1 MAMFDSLKDT
11 LNKGVAAVSVKS
23 ETLVES
29 SRVKSAISNAQK
41 KLEAEKAALGVKLYQ
56 SWKDGT
62 ASMELFAD
70 DFARMQGIEDEITG
84 LNARLAQIKAEEDKI
99 LGSAQR
105 PAAPA
110 AQAAAPAAGTV
121 FCTNCGKA
129 LPAGSRFCDEC
140 GTPVA

>member
-41 KLEAEKAALGVKLYQ
+41 KLDAEKAALGVKLYQ

-62 ASMELFAD
+62 ASLELFAD
-70 DFARMQGIEDEITG
+70 DFARIQGIEEEIAG

-99 LGSAQR
+99 LGSAAR
-105 PAAPA
+105 PAAPV
-110 AQAAAPAAGTV
+110 PAAGSV

>member
-11 LNKGVAAVSVKS
+11 LNKSVAAVSVKS

-62 ASMELFAD
+62 ASMDIFTD
-70 DFARMQGIEDEITG
+70 DFARMKAIEDEIAG
-84 LNARLAQIKAEEDKI
+84 LNGRLAQIKAEEDKI
-99 LGSAQR
+99 LGGAARSAAS
-105 PAAPA
+105 PAPTAS
-110 AQAAAPAAGTV
+110 GCV
-121 FCTNCGKA
+121 FCTKCGKA

-140 GTPVA
+140 GTPVT

>member
-29 SRVKSAISNAQK
+29 SRVKAAISNAQK

-56 SWKDGT
+56 SWKDGA
-62 ASMELFAD
+62 ASMDIFAE
-70 DFARMQGIEDEITG
+70 DFARMKGIEDEIAG
-84 LNARLAQIKAEEDKI
+84 LNARLVQIKAEEDKI
-99 LGSAQR
+99 LGGTVK

-110 AQAAAPAAGTV
+110 APAAPTASGRV
-121 FCTNCGKA
+121 FCTKCGKA

-140 GTPVA
+140 GTPVT

>member
-29 SRVKSAISNAQK
+29 SRVKSAISSAQK
-41 KLEAEKAALGVKLYQ
+41 RLEAEKAALGVKLYQ
-56 SWKDGT
+56 SWKAGT

-84 LNARLAQIKAEEDKI
+84 LNGRLAQIKAEEDKI
-99 LGSAQR
+99 LGAAQR
-105 PAAPA
+105 PAAPVST
-110 AQAAAPAAGTV
+110 PAAGTV

>member
-23 ETLVES
+23 ESLVES

-56 SWKDGT
+56 SWKDGA
-62 ASMELFAD
+62 ASMDIFTE
-70 DFARMQGIEDEITG
+70 DFARMKGIEDEIIG

-99 LGSAQR
+99 LGGTVK

-110 AQAAAPAAGTV
+110 AAPTASGCV
-121 FCTNCGKA
+121 FCTKCGKA

-140 GTPVA
+140 GTPVT

>member
-29 SRVKSAISNAQK
+29 SRVKTAIGSAQK

-62 ASMELFAD
+62 ASMELFTD
-70 DFARMQGIEDEITG
+70 DFARVQGIEDEIAG

-110 AQAAAPAAGTV
+110 ATAPAAGAV

>member
-29 SRVKSAISNAQK
+29 SRIKSAISNSQK
-41 KLEAEKAALGVKLYQ
+41 RMTSEINALGAKFYN
-56 SWKDGT
+56 SWKAGQ
-62 ASMELFAD
+62 ASVEAFAG
-70 DFARMQGIEDEITG
+70 DFAGIQAIEKEIEE
-84 LNARLAQIKAEEDKI
+84 LNARLEQIKAEEDKI
-99 LGSAQR
+99 LGAAQK

-110 AQAAAPAAGTV
+110 PGSV

-129 LPAGSRFCDEC
+129 LPAGSRFCDNC
-140 GTPVA
+140 GTPVG

>member
-29 SRVKSAISNAQK
+29 SRIKSAISNSQK
-41 KLEAEKAALGVKLYQ
+41 RMTSEINALGAKFYN
-56 SWKDGT
+56 SWKAGQ
-62 ASMELFAD
+62 ASVEAFAG
-70 DFARMQGIEDEITG
+70 DFAGIQAIEKEIEE
-84 LNARLAQIKAEEDKI
+84 LNARLEQIKAEEDKI
-99 LGSAQR
+99 LGAAQK

-110 AQAAAPAAGTV
+110 APAGDSV

-129 LPAGSRFCDEC
+129 LPAGSRFCDNC
-140 GTPVA
+140 GTPVG

>member
-29 SRVKSAISNAQK
+29 SRVKTAIGSAQK
-41 KLEAEKAALGVKLYQ
+41 KLEAEKAALGAKVYQ
-56 SWKDGT
+56 CWKDGR

-70 DFARMQGIEDEITG
+70 DLARIQGIEKEIG
-84 LNARLAQIKAEEDKI
+84 DLNARLAQIKAEEDKI
-99 LGSAQR
+99 LGSAPR

-110 AQAAAPAAGTV
+110 ASAAGAV
-121 FCTNCGKA
+121 YCVNCGKA